1 MCEQKRKRERE
12 RERERVRAR
21 VCVCVCV
28 CVRVCVVDSPT
39 IVMSMRRQS
48 TIALK
53 MIGTSKKTGFS
64 TVAFAA

>member
-1 MCEQKRKRERE
+1 MTIFFSQSKCRASRRERE
-12 RERERVRAR
+12 RERERE
-21 VCVCVCV
+21 CVCI
-28 CVRVCVVDSPT
+28 VDSPT

-48 TIALK
+48 TIALN